1 MTKNSHF
8 KFLDSL
14 RSRLREFHS
23 ANGANVTV
31 TFALATVPMI
41 GFVGASIDYSHA
53 NSVKTA
59 MQAAA
64 DSTALM
70 LSKEA
75 GKMSASQVQIKGNEY
90 FKALFNRP
98 EATGL
103 TLNIAYTTTDGSKVV
118 VGATAD
124 VKTDF
129 MQMMGFS
136 KMKVGVNSVARWGT
150 TKLQVALALDV
161 TGSMAWDGKMPAL
174 KTAAKELLTTLQAA
188 TTTNGDVRVAIVPF
202 AKYVRV
208 DAATYYNAN
217 WIDWAD
223 WDDDN
228 GQDTSTTTCTT
239 QKTGKSGKAKKKCT
253 TSTTWVPAN
262 HNTWNGCIT
271 DRDQDYD
278 TKNTTPNPADKSLPP
293 GQASTLF
300 TAEQANDC
308 PAKMMGLTYDWTALK
323 NKIDELQP
331 DGSTNQPI
339 GLAWAW
345 MALTPGVPLSPPAKA
360 ADMQQAII
368 LFSDGLNTENR
379 WHDGWGAQT
388 QIDKRQAIACA
399 NAKAAGITI
408 YTVLVLSGFSQV
420 MKDCASKP
428 EYYFEISVASQTV
441 TAFNA
446 IGTSLTKLRLAQ

>member
-1 MTKNSHF
+1 MNTKSYG
-8 KFLDSL
+8 KLIE
-14 RSRLREFHS
+14 RLRARLGEFRS

-41 GFVGASIDYSHA
+41 GMVGAAVDYSHA
-53 NSVKTA
+53 NSVRSA

-75 GKMSASQVQIKGNEY
+75 GKLSASEIQTKGNDY
-90 FKALFNRP
+90 FKALFNKP
-98 EATGL
+98 EALGL
-103 TLNIAYTTTDGSKVV
+103 VLNINYTTTDGSKVV
-118 VGATAD
+118 VNASAD

-129 MQMMGFS
+129 MQLMGFQ
-136 KMKVGVNSVARWGT
+136 KLKVAVNSMARWGT

-161 TGSMAWDGKMPAL
+161 TGSMAWDNKMPAL
-174 KTAAKELLTTLQAA
+174 KTATKELLTTLQNAA
-188 TTTNGDVRVAIVPF
+188 STNGDVRVAIVPF
-202 AKYVRV
+202 AEHVNV
-208 DAATYYNAN
+208 GSSNYNAA
-217 WIDWAD
+217 WIDWTD

-253 TSTTWVPAN
+253 TSTTWVPHN

-271 DRDQDYD
+271 DRDKDFD
-278 TKNTTPNPADKSLPP
+278 VKNTTPNPADLSLPP
-293 GQASTLF
+293 GQASTMF
-300 TAEQANDC
+300 PAEQSDSC
-308 PAKMMGLTYDWTALK
+308 PAAMMGLSYDWLALK
-323 NKIDELQP
+323 NKIDSLQP
-331 DGSTNQPI
+331 NGYTNQPI

-345 MALTPGVPLSPPAKA
+345 MALTPGAPLNPPAKT
-360 ADMQQAII
+360 ADTQQAII
-368 LFSDGLNTENR
+368 LFSDGQNTRDR
-379 WHDGWGAQT
+379 WYQ
-388 QIDKRQAIACA
+388 QQQPIDVRQALACA

-408 YTVLVLSGFSQV
+408 YTVLVMAGPSQV

-428 EYYFEISVASQTV
+428 EYYFELTTASQTV

-446 IGTSLTKLRLAQ
+446 IGTSLTKLRLAE